1 MNIEEEVMKLADA
14 WQEEKPEGRAIIV
27 IAIEATEVGEEKIE
41 ADTTS
46 YVNGPSILCKEAIKG
61 IIKDSNPNN
70 AFRKVMSQA
79 NLEVAIEKITE
90 FGRN

>member
-1 MNIEEEVMKLADA
+1 MNIEEVNNLADA
-14 WQEEKPEGRAIIV
+14 WQKEKPEGRAIIV

-41 ADTTS
+41 ADTMS
-46 YVNGPSILCKEAIKG
+46 YVNGSSILCKEAIKG

-90 FGRN
+90 IGRN

>member
-1 MNIEEEVMKLADA
+1 MNIEKVNNLADA

-27 IAIEATEVGEEKIE
+27 IAIEATEVGEEKTE
-41 ADTTS
+41 AETTS
-46 YVNGPSILCKEAIKG
+46 YVNGPAFLCKEAIKG
-61 IIKDSNPNN
+61 IIKGSNPNN

-90 FGRN
+90 IGRN

>member
-1 MNIEEEVMKLADA
+1 MNIEEVRNLADA

-27 IAIEATEVGEEKIE
+27 IAIEATEVDEEKTE
-41 ADTTS
+41 ANIMS
-46 YVNGPSILCKEAIKG
+46 YVNGSAFLCKEAIKG

-90 FGRN
+90 IGRN